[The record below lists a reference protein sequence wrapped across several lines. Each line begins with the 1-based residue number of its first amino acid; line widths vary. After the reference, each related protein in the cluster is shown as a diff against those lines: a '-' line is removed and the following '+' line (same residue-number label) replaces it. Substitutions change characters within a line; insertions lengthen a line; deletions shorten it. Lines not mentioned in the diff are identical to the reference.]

1 LGGQEWKVSVPKDGR
16 FSAAVK
22 ALGYVVAWNDEYV
35 VRNLGHNIDEFMHR
49 LPYYLKNYA
58 AKPRRGIE
66 GFDRRLRDHGYRLVR
81 DEAGRWSI
89 QKL

>member
-1 LGGQEWKVSVPKDGR
+1 
-16 FSAAVK
+16 
-22 ALGYVVAWNDEYV
+22 VAWNDEYV